1 MIFYAGKVTYQ
12 TVSSVQELLDDCK
25 ELLNTKGI
33 GWAPPLTNFFNFT
46 VNKLPDLLPSE
57 LPLTRSTKP
66 PCVDLVLIEDDDDIL
81 VRTPRIDNEDST
93 TIWMPFKRKHSFR
106 MESQVSN
113 FLLMRYFIKVRECY
127 NFQGVD
133 QTKFNRNF
141 LDWLTENVLFY
152 LNDDGFYPAFG
163 GVLRIFETIEPGSA
177 SRAFSN
183 SREMPNGDSPMT
195 FSQDLVE
202 DSPQDLL
209 SATLDDDKVV
219 TNENKLNERILSIA
233 VLCGTVLLIL
243 AILCCFVRMYKLRKT
258 IKRKNMTGMEK
269 RNPKLLDEGKNPKR
283 AFGRQSNNGNT
294 QRNYS
299 TSGRCEL
306 KNSNFLLQQL
316 CFDRSKQLYSSQW
329 TDEEP

>member
-1 MIFYAGKVTYQ
+1 
-12 TVSSVQELLDDCK
+12 
-25 ELLNTKGI
+25 
-33 GWAPPLTNFFNFT
+33 
-46 VNKLPDLLPSE
+46 
-57 LPLTRSTKP
+57 
-66 PCVDLVLIEDDDDIL
+66 
-81 VRTPRIDNEDST
+81 
-93 TIWMPFKRKHSFR
+93 
-106 MESQVSN
+106 
-113 FLLMRYFIKVRECY
+113 
-127 NFQGVD
+127 VD

-183 SREMPNGDSPMT
+183 SREMPNGDDSPMT

-219 TNENKLNERILSIA
+219 TNENTLNERILSIA

-269 RNPKLLDEGKNPKR
+269 RNPKFPEEGKNPKMP
-283 AFGRQSNNGNT
+283 FGRQCSNGNT

-299 TSGRCEL
+299 TSGKCDL
-306 KNSNFLLQQL
+306 KESHFLLQHL
-316 CFDRSKQLYSSQW
+316 CFNRSKQLYSS
-329 TDEEP
+329 